1 MDEETRKRK
10 ADLIAAVPFALFA
23 LDIIN
28 VYLIKGL

>member
-28 VYLIKGL
+28 GYLIQGL